1 MNLILGELFHYQE
14 GLTMELLMSVIYP
27 IYDFMGDT
35 TEFAKWVKLIA
46 TQLHP

>member
-1 MNLILGELFHYQE
+1 
-14 GLTMELLMSVIYP
+14 MSVIYP

-35 TEFAKWVKLIA
+35 TEFAKWVKLIV